1 MTTAKEHE
9 RCEESRSVVH
19 GKVQEM
25 HSDEM
30 QRKMFIM
37 TLIAIILGTAVGRFI
52 GTVAHNA
59 ALGFVAVV
67 ASELLFFS
75 FIFLWLRH
83 QRP

>member
-1 MTTAKEHE
+1 MHRHE
-9 RCEESRSVVH
+9 I
-19 GKVQEM
+19 
-25 HSDEM
+25 

-52 GTVAHNA
+52 GTVTHNA

-67 ASELLFFS
+67 AFESLSFS

-83 QRP
+83 Q